1 MSYNSPISIISQMAD
16 EQIKE
21 MHKQEEAA
29 IMSEITRQ
37 IGIYV
42 DKDELIKALNYD
54 RQQYEKGY
62 AAGRFFGIGEVKS
75 KLVHLNHCISTA
87 KDFIEYLGED
97 EDRTAE
103 YKEFVKRQICNEIG
117 RYLYE
122 NKLVAFTESDGFDN
136 SLVIKGDVQIYNEGE
151 DNYGIST

>member
-1 MSYNSPISIISQMAD
+1 MSYNNPITMISRFVD

-21 MHKQEEAA
+21 QQTQEETA
-29 IMSEITRQ
+29 IMSEITRK
-37 IGIYV
+37 IGIDI

-54 RQQYEKGY
+54 RHQYEKGFDD
-62 AAGRFFGIGEVKS
+62 GRFSGICEVKS

-87 KDFIEYLGED
+87 KEQIEYYGED
-97 EDRTAE
+97 RIAE
-103 YKEFVKRQICNEIG
+103 YKEFVKREICNNIG
-117 RYLYE
+117 RHLYE

-136 SLVIKGDVQIYNEGE
+136 SLIIKGDVQIYNDNEE